1 MGRHYHI
8 ETDGEVYLIDDGGT
22 LRFPRTPKEVPFEF
36 VERFSY
42 QALVGETVTVCTPR
56 LDMHPTDWVYKDAL
70 PERTDVDVVVQK
82 AINVS
87 LPRCVV
93 GIALLRDGANGKEA
107 LMVKAARGMTTGMW
121 NIPGGFVEFN
131 EHPEDAVVR
140 EGREELGIT
149 CRPQRLI
156 GVYSELFD
164 KPGHAHHL
172 YGFMYACTAD
182 SHDIQ
187 RDPDEI
193 AETRW
198 FPLKDAM
205 EATRNPFAVAALRR
219 LLAEAE
225 RDGGTA

>member
-8 ETDGEVYLIDDGGT
+8 ETDGEVYLITDEGM
-22 LRFPRTPKEVPFEF
+22 LRFPTSLDEVPFDV

-42 QALVGETVTVCTPR
+42 EALVGETVVVCTPILER
-56 LDMHPTDWVYKDAL
+56 HPTDWVYKDSV
-70 PERTDVDVVVQK
+70 PERRDIDVVVHK

-93 GIALLRDGANGKEA
+93 GIAILRDGATEREV
-107 LMVKAARGMTTGMW
+107 LMVKAARGMTVGMW

-131 EHPEDAVVR
+131 EHPEQAAAR
-140 EGREELGIT
+140 EGAEELGIA
-149 CRPQRLI
+149 CRPERLI

-172 YGFMYACTAD
+172 YGFMYECSAA
-182 SHDIQ
+182 SHDVR

-193 AETRW
+193 ADVRW
-198 FPLKDAM
+198 FTVKEAI
-205 EATRNPFAVAALRR
+205 EATRNPFAIAAFRE
-219 LLAEAE
+219 LLG
-225 RDGGTA
+225 DGGAA